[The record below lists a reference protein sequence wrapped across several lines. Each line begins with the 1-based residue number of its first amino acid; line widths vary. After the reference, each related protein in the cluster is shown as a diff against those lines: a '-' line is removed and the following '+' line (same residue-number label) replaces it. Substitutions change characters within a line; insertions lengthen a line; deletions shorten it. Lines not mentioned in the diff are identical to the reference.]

1 MMIGASF
8 GAGNYGMCGRG
19 YDPDF
24 LMTWPNAMT
33 GVMGGDQAATV
44 MEIVANAQAERAGV
58 EIDQARAKKQRD
70 MLTHIFD
77 SQAGA
82 FYTSGH
88 LCDDGMID
96 PRDTRQVLVFLLG
109 TVWEGRNRT
118 VKENSFGIA
127 RL

>member
-1 MMIGASF
+1 
-8 GAGNYGMCGRG
+8 
-19 YDPDF
+19 
-24 LMTWPNAMT
+24 
-33 GVMGGDQAATV
+33 
-44 MEIVANAQAERAGV
+44 MEIVATAQAARAG
-58 EIDQARAKKQRD
+58 IDIDPEVAAQQRA

-96 PRDTRQVLVFLLG
+96 PRDTRQVLGFLLS
-109 TVWEGRNRT
+109 TVWESRNRT

-127 RL
+127 RQ

>member
-1 MMIGASF
+1 
-8 GAGNYGMCGRG
+8 
-19 YDPDF
+19 
-24 LMTWPNAMT
+24 MTWPNAMT
-33 GVMGGDQAATV
+33 GVMGGEQAATV
-44 MEIVANAQAERAGV
+44 MEIVANAQAERAGI
-58 EIDQARAKKQRD
+58 EIDKDVAAQRRAT
-70 MLTHIFD
+70 LTHVFD

-96 PRDTRQVLVFLLG
+96 PRDTRKVLGFLLG
-109 TVWEGRNRT
+109 TVWEARHRT